1 MELSRTVEL
10 AQKLVRIK
18 SVTPDDNG
26 CQELVK
32 DILKPLGF
40 TCYTLEE
47 KGVTNLIATHGR
59 GSPFLL
65 FLGHTD
71 VVPAGNEDEWDHP
84 PFCGEI
90 LSYDGE
96 DYLYGRGSSDMKG
109 GDAAMIT
116 ALCEYVELNQNHI
129 GTVGLVLTS
138 NEEGDA
144 VGGTPFVIEY
154 MKQRHMIPTYCL
166 IGECS
171 CDEVFGDSIKNG
183 RRGDMNATINIKG
196 IQGHAALEEH
206 AKNAVFEAS
215 RFIEGMIKNPIDNG
229 TPFFPPTS
237 FQVSNVSAGTGAD
250 NVIPG
255 SCRLRCNFRWN
266 DMQTPSLIE
275 KHVRNVAKELN
286 IDCDMEFREEGK
298 PFLTKDG
305 ELIDALSSAIKA
317 VVGITPDLGTKGGT
331 SDGRFVRPLGTQTVE
346 FGPVS
351 NLIHK
356 VNERVSVKE
365 LNYLHEIYLRVIYEL
380 LTFRPSISS
389 EKE

>member
-1 MELSRTVEL
+1 MELSDTVKL
-10 AQKLVRIK
+10 AQKLIRIE
-18 SVTPDDNG
+18 SVTPNDNG
-26 CQELVK
+26 CQDLIK

-40 TCYTLEE
+40 TCYTIEE
-47 KGVTNLIATHGR
+47 KGVTNLLATHGR

-71 VVPAGNEDEWDHP
+71 VVPVGDESQWDHQ
-84 PFCGEI
+84 PFCGDI
-90 LSYDGE
+90 FDYDGE
-96 DYLYGRGSSDMKG
+96 PYLYGRGSSDMKG

-116 ALCEYVELNQNHI
+116 AMSEYVRHNQNHI
-129 GTVGLVLTS
+129 GTIGLLLTS

-144 VGGTPFVIEY
+144 VGGTPYVIDY

-171 CDEVFGDSIKNG
+171 CDKVFGDSIKNG
-183 RRGDMNATINIKG
+183 RRGDMNATITVHG
-196 IQGHAALEEH
+196 IQGHAALEQH

-215 RFIEGMIKNPIDNG
+215 RFIQGMLDNPIDNG

-237 FQVSNVSAGTGAD
+237 FQVSNIKAGTGAD

-255 SCRLRCNFRWN
+255 DCTLRCNFRWN
-266 DMQTPSLIE
+266 DSQTPSLIE
-275 KHVRNVAKELN
+275 KHVRGVANELN

-305 ELIDALSSAIKA
+305 ELIDALYNSIK
-317 VVGITPDLGTKGGT
+317 VVTKVNPDLGTSGGT

-351 NLIHK
+351 DLIHK
-356 VNERVSVKE
+356 VNERVSVRQ
-365 LNYLHEIYLRVIYEL
+365 LDMLHEIYLRVIYQL
-380 LTFRPSISS
+380 LTHKPIT
-389 EKE
+389 EE